1 MKNFQEFTTQ
11 ELNTK
16 LEDLKKELYN
26 LRFDHAVGRLENG
39 KKLTETKKDIAR
51 VLTII
56 RQRELG
62 ISAEPVKAAKKAKKA
77 DKED

>member
-39 KKLTETKKDIAR
+39 KKLTETKRDIAR
-51 VLTII
+51 VLTVI

-62 ISAEPVKAAKKAKKA
+62 ISAEPVKAKKTKKAN
-77 DKED
+77 KED